1 MDGQMGKKHTEL
13 DEHLRQCISERQLFL
28 KIADSR
34 LRLTS

>member
-13 DEHLRQCISERQLFL
+13 DEHLRQCISERKVFL
-28 KIADSR
+28 DAADFH

>member
-1 MDGQMGKKHTEL
+1 MDGQMGKIHTEL

-28 KIADSR
+28 KIAGSR